1 MREPSS
7 LDWAASYK
15 EEPKDLV
22 SACIVCLESKIHPS
36 TDVISFMKVSI
47 DLEDFSQQNLCNNSS
62 TAYQKLP
69 FPSRLSP
76 PLPIWV
82 DKIIFTPRIAAAIE
96 IWAWESLLK

>member
-22 SACIVCLESKIHPS
+22 SACIVCLESKIHPF

-47 DLEDFSQQNLCNNSS
+47 DLEDSHSRICATIAVQLTRNYPFLPASP
-62 TAYQKLP
+62 LP
-69 FPSRLSP
+69 FLFELIRLS
-76 PLPIWV
+76 L
-82 DKIIFTPRIAAAIE
+82 RQE
-96 IWAWESLLK
+96 